1 MGTNPLMNNPQ
12 DEPFTDGSSHL
23 SSQPGGLLSGN
34 GPLGAQGLAGG
45 LVNQSSNP
53 VQGNGFQS
61 AASDL
66 NPSDLAS
73 GFNFG
78 GTNGGGMFGGEN
90 PFQKSFKQSMML

>member
-1 MGTNPLMNNPQ
+1 
-12 DEPFTDGSSHL
+12 
-23 SSQPGGLLSGN
+23 
-34 GPLGAQGLAGG
+34 
-45 LVNQSSNP
+45 VNQSSNP